1 MTLGEKLKWVRQQRG
16 WLQRELARRA
26 GVGAARLSHLECG
39 RTHDPRGPTLR
50 TLARTLGVS
59 MDYLTS
65 PSALTPQHSAA
76 LYHPGTTIPAQQFA
90 RLKALIVAMDET

>member
-1 MTLGEKLKWVRQQRG
+1 MADDTG
-16 WLQRELARRA
+16 REAQMGTPAA
-26 GVGAARLSHLECG
+26 GLVAAGIGAAGLSHLECG